1 MVEMDQDP
9 QIYRTQQENFKKMLR
24 KYENHE
30 FWSPGITFQWRFY
43 GGNYIG
49 ISWGLPIELD
59 RPDGVVTF
67 TSLRKSSTRYYS
79 LFRLLR
85 LSTVQKV

>member
-1 MVEMDQDP
+1 M
-9 QIYRTQQENFKKMLR
+9 K
-24 KYENHE
+24 NHE
-30 FWSPGITFQWRFY
+30 FWSSGGTFQWRFY
-43 GGNYIG
+43 GGDYIG
-49 ISWGLPIELD
+49 IYQGFSIELE

-85 LSTVQKV
+85 LSAVQKV